1 LRVVRRRLRLAPD
14 VESHELRCGAPVR
27 LPPDEVHGWMWRPQP
42 AKQPPCR
49 SSTLLV
55 SRVSAA
61 NKQRGKGL
69 EYHGWRP
76 RGGVESQSPPRLE
89 PVAALDPCCLVY
101 RARSRRK
108 RRSRSSVT
116 AVRAAGTRC
125 QRCGACRRRDEGRN
139 QRERGWVIFGS
150 VQING
155 DRTTEQGTRQGREG
169 GKAEGG
175 RSPERGARERETR
188 RGKNIIWCL
197 LIFDFSEENTTHA

>member
-1 LRVVRRRLRLAPD
+1 VKSEPKNQKSSRTTRLTNCGSFGGGSASPRMSRATNSAAAPLSASRRTRSMD
-14 VESHELRCGAPVR
+14 GCGGR
-27 LPPDEVHGWMWRPQP
+27 NQQSNLP
-42 AKQPPCR
+42 A
-49 SSTLLV
+49 LLV

-125 QRCGACRRRDEGRN
+125 LRCGACRRRDEGRN
-139 QRERGWVIFGS
+139 QRERGWVIFW
-150 VQING
+150 QRAN
-155 DRTTEQGTRQGREG
+155 
-169 GKAEGG
+169 
-175 RSPERGARERETR
+175 
-188 RGKNIIWCL
+188 
-197 LIFDFSEENTTHA
+197 